1 MLQMFARLRGIP
13 HNMIEDVVTDVI
25 QQLNLAKWA
34 DKLCGTYR
42 YWTVSLRND
51 TETERAADLYS
62 KYRRRSCDV
71 LTSETIIWRH
81 LHVVYIY
88 TLGLGHVTLRKLY
101 ETFDVKSLTSPFG
114 LFTFYPWNSCSAKLK
129 IHSKRLW
136 QNLFL

>member
-13 HNMIEDVVTDVI
+13 YNRIEDVVTDVI

-62 KYRRRSCDV
+62 KYRRRSYDV

-81 LHVVYIY
+81 LHVVC
-88 TLGLGHVTLRKLY
+88 TLGLGHVTLTKLY
-101 ETFDVKSLTSPFG
+101 ETFDVKSLTSAFA
-114 LFTFYPWNSCSAKLK
+114 LFTSYLWNSCSAKLK

>member
-62 KYRRRSCDV
+62 KYRRRSYDV

-81 LHVVYIY
+81 LHVVC
-88 TLGLGHVTLRKLY
+88 TLGLGHVTLTKLY
-101 ETFDVKSLTSPFG
+101 ETFDVKSLTSAFA
-114 LFTFYPWNSCSAKLK
+114 LFTSYLWNSCSAKLK

>member
-1 MLQMFARLRGIP
+1 MIEKLTGREMLQMFARLRGIP

-51 TETERAADLYS
+51 TETERAADLDS

-71 LTSETIIWRH
+71 LMFETIIWRH
-81 LHVVYIY
+81 LHVVC
-88 TLGLGHVTLRKLY
+88 TLRLGHVTLRKLY
-101 ETFDVKSLTSPFG
+101 EK
-114 LFTFYPWNSCSAKLK
+114 LFYV
-129 IHSKRLW
+129 
-136 QNLFL
+136 